1 VGQADMSKA
10 TVMRISK
17 AINYNNMCRAQI
29 TVMATLVFMIVISF
43 VTTCVNAATMSGYNT
58 VIKQAC
64 SLSEESVFTAYS
76 NDMLRQ
82 FDIFA
87 LKKSDIIN
95 DKVNQYIKTSI
106 NTHSKDIQ
114 LVNAQYDE
122 YRYMTDNGGY
132 GVEEQIVRYMQS
144 GGYIDVIRDYNSVKD
159 GIKQSDSV
167 SKVSSDIVEVKDTA
181 QESWIDMKQLI
192 NVCDNIGDKEDE
204 LQQYAKQLV
213 NTVNTLK
220 EEELTQD
227 ELDNTKKDI
236 AENVEEIRDAA
247 DEIKDMSYKIYDI
260 IDTYEGHMTDTTQQ
274 ISASY
279 EALERHKEE
288 LGDTVYSAMKDD
300 INNMESGGEEQ
311 NGSPVDVVEAAV
323 DNDISVLDELLKKS
337 DINIR
342 QEESIDNIINMSENV
357 QRLCGELKV
366 REVADRYREY
376 IDEDDSKPDIN
387 VLTRIYK
394 LFKEGITGLV
404 IDTDISDKT
413 IEYDNLADSVVIG
426 TACDDISNLS
436 IRSALVNEYI
446 ISRFQ
451 NYTDYID
458 SENKGTKDILS
469 EDRLLDYETEY
480 ILCGGKSDK
489 DNLCEVITKLSHIR
503 EGVNLLYL
511 ITDSQKKN
519 ECFTLAV
526 QILGY
531 TGNMVLIK
539 AAQYLIMTLWAY
551 AESIVELRGLYSG
564 ESISIIKNAGNWE
577 TDING
582 LINLG
587 RENISSSSV
596 QWLKNAGKTRKG
608 TVQPDDK
615 ETDEILSLDYSGY
628 LRILLLM
635 QNGTTRNARV
645 MSAME
650 LVMVA
655 LGHNDFRMKD
665 YIYEA
670 DGTATFAYVKNGQQY
685 TQKLSYSYVS

>member
-1 VGQADMSKA
+1 MSKA

-43 VTTCVNAATMSGYNT
+43 VTTCVNAAAMSGYNT

-64 SLSEESVFTAYS
+64 SLSDESVFTAYS
-76 NDMLRQ
+76 SDMLRQ

-279 EALERHKEE
+279 EALKRHKEE

-300 INNMESGGEEQ
+300 INNMESCGEEQ

-342 QEESIDNIINMSENV
+342 QEESIDNIINMSGNV

-387 VLTRIYK
+387 LLTRIYK

-413 IEYDNLADSVVIG
+413 IEYDNLADSVVTG

-503 EGVNLLYL
+503 EGANLLYL

-564 ESISIIKNAGNWE
+564 ESISIIKNAGDWE

-587 RENISSSSV
+587 RENISSGSV
-596 QWLKNAGKTRKG
+596 QWLKNAGKNRKG

-615 ETDEILSLDYSGY
+615 ETDEILSLDYAGY

>member
-1 VGQADMSKA
+1 MSKA

-43 VTTCVNAATMSGYNT
+43 VTTCVNAAAMSGYNT

-64 SLSEESVFTAYS
+64 SLSDESVFTAYS

-95 DKVNQYIKTSI
+95 DKVYQYIKTSI

-236 AENVEEIRDAA
+236 AENVEEIRDEA

-279 EALERHKEE
+279 EALKRHKEE

-300 INNMESGGEEQ
+300 INNMESCGEEQ

-342 QEESIDNIINMSENV
+342 QDESIDNIINMSGNV

-387 VLTRIYK
+387 LLTRIYK

-413 IEYDNLADSVVIG
+413 IEYDNLADRVVTG

-436 IRSALVNEYI
+436 IRSALVNEYV

-503 EGVNLLYL
+503 EGANLLYL

-526 QILGY
+526 QLLGY

-564 ESISIIKNAGNWE
+564 ESISIIKNAGDWE

-587 RENISSSSV
+587 RENISSGSV
-596 QWLKNAGKTRKG
+596 QWLKNAGKNRKG

-615 ETDEILSLDYSGY
+615 EADEILCLDYAGY

>member
-1 VGQADMSKA
+1 MSKA

-43 VTTCVNAATMSGYNT
+43 VTTCVNAAAMSGYNT

-64 SLSEESVFTAYS
+64 SLSDESVFTAYS
-76 NDMLRQ
+76 NDMLRR

-132 GVEEQIVRYMQS
+132 GVDEQIVRYMQS

-192 NVCDNIGDKEDE
+192 NVFDNIGDKEDE

-227 ELDNTKKDI
+227 ELDNTQKDI

-311 NGSPVDVVEAAV
+311 NGSPVDVVEAAI

-413 IEYDNLADSVVIG
+413 IEYDNLADSVVTG

-503 EGVNLLYL
+503 EGANLLYL

-587 RENISSSSV
+587 RENISSGSV
-596 QWLKNAGKTRKG
+596 QWLKNAGKNRKG

-615 ETDEILSLDYSGY
+615 ETDEILSLDYAGY

-645 MSAME
+645 M
-650 LVMVA
+650 
-655 LGHNDFRMKD
+655 
-665 YIYEA
+665 
-670 DGTATFAYVKNGQQY
+670 
-685 TQKLSYSYVS
+685 

>member
-1 VGQADMSKA
+1 MSKA

-43 VTTCVNAATMSGYNT
+43 VTTCVNAAAMSGYNT

-64 SLSEESVFTAYS
+64 SLSDESVFTAYS

-114 LVNAQYDE
+114 LVNAQYDG

-167 SKVSSDIVEVKDTA
+167 SKVFSDIVEVKDTA

-220 EEELTQD
+220 EEELTQY

-311 NGSPVDVVEAAV
+311 NGSPVDVVETAV

-366 REVADRYREY
+366 REVADRYHEY

-413 IEYDNLADSVVIG
+413 IEYDNLADSVVTG

-458 SENKGTKDILS
+458 SENKGTNDILS

-503 EGVNLLYL
+503 EGANLLYL

-587 RENISSSSV
+587 RENISSGSV
-596 QWLKNAGKTRKG
+596 QWLKNAGKNRKG

-615 ETDEILSLDYSGY
+615 ETDEILSLDYAGY

-670 DGTATFAYVKNGQQY
+670 DGTATFDYVKNGQQY

>member
-1 VGQADMSKA
+1 MQYHSHNNLSVGQADMSKA

-43 VTTCVNAATMSGYNT
+43 VTTCVNAAAMSGYNT

-64 SLSEESVFTAYS
+64 SLSDESVFTAYS

-279 EALERHKEE
+279 EALKRHKEE

-300 INNMESGGEEQ
+300 INNMESCGEEQ
-311 NGSPVDVVEAAV
+311 NGSPVDVVEATV
-323 DNDISVLDELLKKS
+323 DNDISV
-337 DINIR
+337 
-342 QEESIDNIINMSENV
+342 
-357 QRLCGELKV
+357 RLNSCTTALYHTIGKT
-366 REVADRYREY
+366 AY
-376 IDEDDSKPDIN
+376 I
-387 VLTRIYK
+387 VF
-394 LFKEGITGLV
+394 LFFKAR
-404 IDTDISDKT
+404 D
-413 IEYDNLADSVVIG
+413 
-426 TACDDISNLS
+426 
-436 IRSALVNEYI
+436 
-446 ISRFQ
+446 SRF
-451 NYTDYID
+451 
-458 SENKGTKDILS
+458 
-469 EDRLLDYETEY
+469 
-480 ILCGGKSDK
+480 
-489 DNLCEVITKLSHIR
+489 
-503 EGVNLLYL
+503 
-511 ITDSQKKN
+511 
-519 ECFTLAV
+519 
-526 QILGY
+526 
-531 TGNMVLIK
+531 
-539 AAQYLIMTLWAY
+539 
-551 AESIVELRGLYSG
+551 
-564 ESISIIKNAGNWE
+564 
-577 TDING
+577 
-582 LINLG
+582 
-587 RENISSSSV
+587 
-596 QWLKNAGKTRKG
+596 
-608 TVQPDDK
+608 
-615 ETDEILSLDYSGY
+615 
-628 LRILLLM
+628 
-635 QNGTTRNARV
+635 
-645 MSAME
+645 
-650 LVMVA
+650 
-655 LGHNDFRMKD
+655 
-665 YIYEA
+665 
-670 DGTATFAYVKNGQQY
+670 
-685 TQKLSYSYVS
+685 

>member
-1 VGQADMSKA
+1 MSKA

-43 VTTCVNAATMSGYNT
+43 VTTCVNAAAMSGYNT

-64 SLSEESVFTAYS
+64 SLSDESVFTAYS

-288 LGDTVYSAMKDD
+288 LGDTVYSEMKDD
-300 INNMESGGEEQ
+300 INNMESCGEEQ

-342 QEESIDNIINMSENV
+342 QEESIDNIINMSGNV

-387 VLTRIYK
+387 LLTRIYK

-413 IEYDNLADSVVIG
+413 IEYDNLADSVVTG

-503 EGVNLLYL
+503 EGANLLYL

-564 ESISIIKNAGNWE
+564 ESISIIKNAGDWE

-587 RENISSSSV
+587 RENISSGSV
-596 QWLKNAGKTRKG
+596 QWLKNAGKNRKG

-615 ETDEILSLDYSGY
+615 ETDEILSLDYAGY

>member
-1 VGQADMSKA
+1 MSKA

-43 VTTCVNAATMSGYNT
+43 VTTCVNAAAMSGYNT

-64 SLSEESVFTAYS
+64 SLSDESVFTAYS

-95 DKVNQYIKTSI
+95 NKVNQYIKTSI

-279 EALERHKEE
+279 EALKRHKEE

-300 INNMESGGEEQ
+300 INNMESGGDEQ
-311 NGSPVDVVEAAV
+311 NGLPVDVVEAAV

-366 REVADRYREY
+366 REMADRYREY

-413 IEYDNLADSVVIG
+413 IEYDNLADSVVTG

-503 EGVNLLYL
+503 EGANLLYL

-564 ESISIIKNAGNWE
+564 ESISIIKNAGDWE

-587 RENISSSSV
+587 RENISSGSV
-596 QWLKNAGKTRKG
+596 QWLKNAGKNSKG

-615 ETDEILSLDYSGY
+615 ETDEILRIDYAGY

>member
-1 VGQADMSKA
+1 MSKA

-43 VTTCVNAATMSGYNT
+43 VTTCVNAAAMSGYNT
-58 VIKQAC
+58 VIKQVC
-64 SLSEESVFTAYS
+64 SLSDESVFTAYS

-279 EALERHKEE
+279 EALKRHKEE

-300 INNMESGGEEQ
+300 INNMESCGEEQ
-311 NGSPVDVVEAAV
+311 NGSPVDVVEATV

-342 QEESIDNIINMSENV
+342 QEESIDNIINMSGNV

-387 VLTRIYK
+387 LLTRIYK

-413 IEYDNLADSVVIG
+413 IEYDNLADSVVTG

-503 EGVNLLYL
+503 EGANLLYL

-564 ESISIIKNAGNWE
+564 ESISIIKNAGDWE

-587 RENISSSSV
+587 RENISSGSV
-596 QWLKNAGKTRKG
+596 QWLKNAGKNRRSC
-608 TVQPDDK
+608 
-615 ETDEILSLDYSGY
+615 I
-628 LRILLLM
+628 
-635 QNGTTRNARV
+635 
-645 MSAME
+645 
-650 LVMVA
+650 
-655 LGHNDFRMKD
+655 
-665 YIYEA
+665 
-670 DGTATFAYVKNGQQY
+670 
-685 TQKLSYSYVS
+685 

>member
-1 VGQADMSKA
+1 MSKA

-43 VTTCVNAATMSGYNT
+43 VTTCVNAAAMSGYNT

-64 SLSEESVFTAYS
+64 SLSDESVFTAYS

-279 EALERHKEE
+279 EALKRHKEE

-300 INNMESGGEEQ
+300 INNMESCGEEQ

-342 QEESIDNIINMSENV
+342 QEESIDNIINMSGNV

-387 VLTRIYK
+387 LLTRIYK

-413 IEYDNLADSVVIG
+413 IEYDNLADSVVTG

-503 EGVNLLYL
+503 EGANLLYL

-564 ESISIIKNAGNWE
+564 ESISIIKNAGDWE

-587 RENISSSSV
+587 RENISSGSV
-596 QWLKNAGKTRKG
+596 QWLKNAGKNRKG

-615 ETDEILSLDYSGY
+615 ETDEILSLDYAGY

-655 LGHNDFRMKD
+655 LGYNDFRMKD

>member
-1 VGQADMSKA
+1 MSKA

-43 VTTCVNAATMSGYNT
+43 VTTCVNAAAMSGYNT

-64 SLSEESVFTAYS
+64 SLSDESVFTAYS

-279 EALERHKEE
+279 EALKRHREE

-300 INNMESGGEEQ
+300 INNMESCGEEQ
-311 NGSPVDVVEAAV
+311 NGSPVDVVEATV

-342 QEESIDNIINMSENV
+342 QEESIDNIINMSGNV

-387 VLTRIYK
+387 LLTRIYK

-413 IEYDNLADSVVIG
+413 IEYDNLADSVVTG

-503 EGVNLLYL
+503 EGANLLYL

-564 ESISIIKNAGNWE
+564 ESISIIKNAGDWE

-587 RENISSSSV
+587 RENISSGSV
-596 QWLKNAGKTRKG
+596 QWLKNAGKNRKG

-615 ETDEILSLDYSGY
+615 ETDEILSLDYAGY

>member
-1 VGQADMSKA
+1 MSKA

-43 VTTCVNAATMSGYNT
+43 VTTCVNAAAMSGYNT

-64 SLSEESVFTAYS
+64 SLSDESVFTAYS

-95 DKVNQYIKTSI
+95 DKVNKYIKTSI

-300 INNMESGGEEQ
+300 INNMESCGEEQ

-342 QEESIDNIINMSENV
+342 QDESIDNIINMSENV

-413 IEYDNLADSVVIG
+413 IEYDNLADSVVTG

-503 EGVNLLYL
+503 EGANLLYL

-526 QILGY
+526 QLLGY

-587 RENISSSSV
+587 RENISSGSV
-596 QWLKNAGKTRKG
+596 QWLKNAGKNRKG

-615 ETDEILSLDYSGY
+615 ETDEILSLDYAGY

>member
-1 VGQADMSKA
+1 MSKA

-43 VTTCVNAATMSGYNT
+43 VTTCVNAAAMSGYNT

-64 SLSEESVFTAYS
+64 SLSDESVFTAYS

-279 EALERHKEE
+279 EALKRHKEE

-300 INNMESGGEEQ
+300 INNMESCGEEQ

-342 QEESIDNIINMSENV
+342 QEESIDNIINMSGNV

-413 IEYDNLADSVVIG
+413 IEYDNLADSVVTG

-458 SENKGTKDILS
+458 SENKGTNDILS

-503 EGVNLLYL
+503 EGANLLYL

-587 RENISSSSV
+587 RENISSGSV
-596 QWLKNAGKTRKG
+596 QWLKNAGKNRKG

-615 ETDEILSLDYSGY
+615 ETDEILSLDYAGY

-670 DGTATFAYVKNGQQY
+670 DGTATFDYVKNGQQY

>member
-1 VGQADMSKA
+1 MSKA

-43 VTTCVNAATMSGYNT
+43 VTTCVNAAAMSGYNT

-64 SLSEESVFTAYS
+64 SLSDESVFTAYS

-114 LVNAQYDE
+114 LVNAQYDG

-167 SKVSSDIVEVKDTA
+167 SKVFSDIVEVKDTA

-279 EALERHKEE
+279 EALKRHKEE

-300 INNMESGGEEQ
+300 INNMESCGEEQ

-342 QEESIDNIINMSENV
+342 QDESIDNIINMSGNV

-387 VLTRIYK
+387 LLTRIYK

-413 IEYDNLADSVVIG
+413 IEYDNLADSVVTG

-503 EGVNLLYL
+503 EGANLLYL

-564 ESISIIKNAGNWE
+564 ESISIIKNAGDWE

-587 RENISSSSV
+587 RENISSGSV
-596 QWLKNAGKTRKG
+596 QWLKNAGKNRKG

-615 ETDEILSLDYSGY
+615 ETDEILSLDYAGY

>member
-1 VGQADMSKA
+1 MSKA

-43 VTTCVNAATMSGYNT
+43 VTTCVNAAAMSGYNT

-64 SLSEESVFTAYS
+64 SLSDESVFTAYS

-279 EALERHKEE
+279 EALKRHKEE

-300 INNMESGGEEQ
+300 INNMESCGEEQ

-342 QEESIDNIINMSENV
+342 QDESIDNIINMSGNV

-387 VLTRIYK
+387 LLTRIYK

-413 IEYDNLADSVVIG
+413 IEYDNLADRVVTG

-489 DNLCEVITKLSHIR
+489 DNLCKVITKLSHIR
-503 EGVNLLYL
+503 EGANLLYL

-526 QILGY
+526 QLLGY

-564 ESISIIKNAGNWE
+564 ESISIIKNAGDWE

-587 RENISSSSV
+587 RENISSGSV
-596 QWLKNAGKTRKG
+596 QWLKNAGKNRKG

-615 ETDEILSLDYSGY
+615 EADEILSLDYAGY

>member
-1 VGQADMSKA
+1 
-10 TVMRISK
+10 
-17 AINYNNMCRAQI
+17 
-29 TVMATLVFMIVISF
+29 MATLVFMIVISF
-43 VTTCVNAATMSGYNT
+43 VTTCVNAAAMSGYNT

-64 SLSEESVFTAYS
+64 SLSDESVFTAYS

-82 FDIFA
+82 FDIFT

-167 SKVSSDIVEVKDTA
+167 SKVFSDIVEVKETA

-300 INNMESGGEEQ
+300 INNIESCSEEQ

-342 QEESIDNIINMSENV
+342 QDESIDNIINMSENV

-387 VLTRIYK
+387 LLTRIYK

-413 IEYDNLADSVVIG
+413 IEYDNLADSVVTG

-503 EGVNLLYL
+503 EGANLLYL

-564 ESISIIKNAGNWE
+564 ESISIIKNAGDWE

-587 RENISSSSV
+587 RENISSGSV
-596 QWLKNAGKTRKG
+596 QWLKNAGKNRKG

-615 ETDEILSLDYSGY
+615 ETDEILSLDYAGY

>member
-1 VGQADMSKA
+1 MSKA

-43 VTTCVNAATMSGYNT
+43 VTTCVNAAAMSGYNT

-64 SLSEESVFTAYS
+64 SLSDESVFTAYS

-300 INNMESGGEEQ
+300 INNMESCGEEQ

-342 QEESIDNIINMSENV
+342 QDESIDNIINMSENV

-387 VLTRIYK
+387 LLTRIYK

-413 IEYDNLADSVVIG
+413 IEYDNLADSVVTG

-503 EGVNLLYL
+503 EGANLLYL

-526 QILGY
+526 QLLGY

-587 RENISSSSV
+587 RENISSGSV
-596 QWLKNAGKTRKG
+596 QWLKNAGKNRKG

-615 ETDEILSLDYSGY
+615 ETDEILSLDYAGY

>member
-1 VGQADMSKA
+1 MSKA

-43 VTTCVNAATMSGYNT
+43 VTTCVNAAAMSGYNT

-64 SLSEESVFTAYS
+64 SLSDESVFTAYS

-132 GVEEQIVRYMQS
+132 GVEQQIVRYMQS

-247 DEIKDMSYKIYDI
+247 DEIKDMSCKIYDI

-288 LGDTVYSAMKDD
+288 LGDTVYSVMKDD

-413 IEYDNLADSVVIG
+413 IEYDNLADSVVTG

-503 EGVNLLYL
+503 EGANLLYL

-526 QILGY
+526 QLLGY

-564 ESISIIKNAGNWE
+564 ESISIIKNAGDWE

-587 RENISSSSV
+587 RENISSGSV
-596 QWLKNAGKTRKG
+596 QWLKNSGKNRKG

-615 ETDEILSLDYSGY
+615 ETDEILSLDYAGY

>member
-1 VGQADMSKA
+1 MSKA

-43 VTTCVNAATMSGYNT
+43 VTTCVNAAAMSGYNT

-64 SLSEESVFTAYS
+64 SLSDESVFTAYS

-236 AENVEEIRDAA
+236 AKNVEEIRDAA

-300 INNMESGGEEQ
+300 INNMESGGEQQ

-323 DNDISVLDELLKKS
+323 DNDICALDELLKKS

-366 REVADRYREY
+366 REVAYRYREY

-413 IEYDNLADSVVIG
+413 IEYDNLADSVVTG

-458 SENKGTKDILS
+458 SENKCTNDILS

-503 EGVNLLYL
+503 EGANLLYL

-587 RENISSSSV
+587 RENISSGSV
-596 QWLKNAGKTRKG
+596 QWLKNAGKNRKG

-615 ETDEILSLDYSGY
+615 ETDEILSLDYAGY

>member
-1 VGQADMSKA
+1 MSKA

-43 VTTCVNAATMSGYNT
+43 VTTCVNAAAMSGYNT

-64 SLSEESVFTAYS
+64 SLSDESVFTAYS

-279 EALERHKEE
+279 EALKRHKEE

-300 INNMESGGEEQ
+300 INNMESCGEEQ

-342 QEESIDNIINMSENV
+342 QEESIDNIINMSGNV

-413 IEYDNLADSVVIG
+413 IEYDNLADSVVTG

-503 EGVNLLYL
+503 EGANLLYL

-587 RENISSSSV
+587 RENISSGSV
-596 QWLKNAGKTRKG
+596 QWLKNAGKNRKG

-615 ETDEILSLDYSGY
+615 ETDEILSLDYAGY

-670 DGTATFAYVKNGQQY
+670 DGTATFAYEKNGQQY

>member
-1 VGQADMSKA
+1 MSKA

-43 VTTCVNAATMSGYNT
+43 VTTCVNAAAMSGYNT
-58 VIKQAC
+58 VIKQTC
-64 SLSEESVFTAYS
+64 SLSDESVFTAYS

-167 SKVSSDIVEVKDTA
+167 GKVSSDIVEVKDTA

-342 QEESIDNIINMSENV
+342 QEESIDNIINMSGNV

-413 IEYDNLADSVVIG
+413 IEYDNLADSVVTG

-503 EGVNLLYL
+503 EGANLLYL

-526 QILGY
+526 QLLGY

-587 RENISSSSV
+587 RENISSGSV
-596 QWLKNAGKTRKG
+596 QWLKNAGKNRKG

-615 ETDEILSLDYSGY
+615 ETDEILSLDYAGY

>member
-1 VGQADMSKA
+1 MSKA

-43 VTTCVNAATMSGYNT
+43 VTTCVNAAAMSGYNT

-64 SLSEESVFTAYS
+64 SLSDESVFTAYS

-300 INNMESGGEEQ
+300 INNIESCSEEQ

-342 QEESIDNIINMSENV
+342 QDESIDNIINMSENV

-387 VLTRIYK
+387 LLTRIYK

-413 IEYDNLADSVVIG
+413 IEYDNLADSVVTG

-503 EGVNLLYL
+503 EGANLLYL

-526 QILGY
+526 QLLGY

-564 ESISIIKNAGNWE
+564 ESISIIKNAGDWE

-587 RENISSSSV
+587 RENISSGSV
-596 QWLKNAGKTRKG
+596 QWLKNAGKNRKG

-615 ETDEILSLDYSGY
+615 EADEILSLDYVGY

>member
-1 VGQADMSKA
+1 MSKA

-43 VTTCVNAATMSGYNT
+43 VTTCVNAAAMSGYNT

-64 SLSEESVFTAYS
+64 SLSDESVFTAYS

-236 AENVEEIRDAA
+236 AENLEEIRDAA

-274 ISASY
+274 ISVSY
-279 EALERHKEE
+279 EALKRHKEE

-300 INNMESGGEEQ
+300 INNMESCGEEQ

-342 QEESIDNIINMSENV
+342 QDESIDNIINMSENV

-366 REVADRYREY
+366 REVADRYCEY
-376 IDEDDSKPDIN
+376 IDEDDSKPDMN

-413 IEYDNLADSVVIG
+413 IEYDNLADSVVTG

-503 EGVNLLYL
+503 EGANLLYL

-587 RENISSSSV
+587 RENISSGSV
-596 QWLKNAGKTRKG
+596 QWLKNAGKNRKG

-615 ETDEILSLDYSGY
+615 ETDEILSLDYAGY

>member
-1 VGQADMSKA
+1 MSKA

-43 VTTCVNAATMSGYNT
+43 VTTCVNAAAMSGYNT

-64 SLSEESVFTAYS
+64 SLSDESVFTAYS

-227 ELDNTKKDI
+227 ELDNTQKDI

-311 NGSPVDVVEAAV
+311 NGSPVDVVEAAI

-413 IEYDNLADSVVIG
+413 IEYDNLADSVVTG

-503 EGVNLLYL
+503 EGANLLYL

-587 RENISSSSV
+587 RENISSGSV
-596 QWLKNAGKTRKG
+596 QWLKNAGKNRKG

-615 ETDEILSLDYSGY
+615 ETDEILSLDYAGY

-670 DGTATFAYVKNGQQY
+670 DGTATFDYVKNGQQY

>member
-1 VGQADMSKA
+1 MSKA

-43 VTTCVNAATMSGYNT
+43 VTTCVNAAAMSGYNT

-64 SLSEESVFTAYS
+64 SLSDESVFTAYS

-204 LQQYAKQLV
+204 LQQYTKQLV

-279 EALERHKEE
+279 EALKRHKEE

-300 INNMESGGEEQ
+300 INNMESCGEEQ

-342 QEESIDNIINMSENV
+342 QEESIDNIINMSGNV

-387 VLTRIYK
+387 LLTRIYK

-413 IEYDNLADSVVIG
+413 IEYDNLADSVVTG

-503 EGVNLLYL
+503 EGANLLYL

-564 ESISIIKNAGNWE
+564 ESISIIKNAGDWE

-587 RENISSSSV
+587 RENISSGSV
-596 QWLKNAGKTRKG
+596 QWLKNAGKNRKG

-615 ETDEILSLDYSGY
+615 ETDEILSLDYAGY

>member
-1 VGQADMSKA
+1 MSKA

-43 VTTCVNAATMSGYNT
+43 VTTCVNAAAMSGYNT

-64 SLSEESVFTAYS
+64 SLSDESVFTAYS

-279 EALERHKEE
+279 EALKRHKEE

-300 INNMESGGEEQ
+300 INNMESCGEEQ

-342 QEESIDNIINMSENV
+342 QEESIDNIINMSGNV

-387 VLTRIYK
+387 LLTRIYK

-413 IEYDNLADSVVIG
+413 IEYDNLADSVVTG

-503 EGVNLLYL
+503 EGANLLYL

-564 ESISIIKNAGNWE
+564 ESISIIKNAGDWE

-587 RENISSSSV
+587 RENISSGSV
-596 QWLKNAGKTRKG
+596 QWLKNAGKNRKG

-615 ETDEILSLDYSGY
+615 ETDEILSLDYAGY

>member
-1 VGQADMSKA
+1 MSKA

-43 VTTCVNAATMSGYNT
+43 VTTCVNAAAMSGYNT

-64 SLSEESVFTAYS
+64 SLSDESVFTAYS

-279 EALERHKEE
+279 EALKRHKEE

-300 INNMESGGEEQ
+300 INNMESCGEEQ

-342 QEESIDNIINMSENV
+342 QDESIDNIINMSGNV

-387 VLTRIYK
+387 LLTRIYK

-413 IEYDNLADSVVIG
+413 IEYDNLADRVVTG

-503 EGVNLLYL
+503 EGANLLYL

-526 QILGY
+526 QLLGY

-564 ESISIIKNAGNWE
+564 ESISIIKNAGDWE

-587 RENISSSSV
+587 RENISSGSV
-596 QWLKNAGKTRKG
+596 QWLKNAGKNRKG

-615 ETDEILSLDYSGY
+615 EADEILSLDYAGY

-635 QNGTTRNARV
+635 QNGTTRNTRV

>member
-1 VGQADMSKA
+1 MSKA

-43 VTTCVNAATMSGYNT
+43 VTTCVNAAAMSGYNT
-58 VIKQAC
+58 VIKQTC
-64 SLSEESVFTAYS
+64 SLSDESVFTAYS

-342 QEESIDNIINMSENV
+342 QEESIDNIINMSGNV

-413 IEYDNLADSVVIG
+413 IEYDNLADSVVTG

-503 EGVNLLYL
+503 EGANLLYL

-526 QILGY
+526 QLLGY

-564 ESISIIKNAGNWE
+564 ESISIIKNAGDWE

-587 RENISSSSV
+587 RENISSGSV
-596 QWLKNAGKTRKG
+596 QWLKNAGKNRKG

-615 ETDEILSLDYSGY
+615 ETDEILSLDYAGY

>member
-1 VGQADMSKA
+1 MSKA

-17 AINYNNMCRAQI
+17 VINYNNMCRAQI

-43 VTTCVNAATMSGYNT
+43 VTTCVNAAAMSGYNT

-64 SLSEESVFTAYS
+64 SLSDESVFTAYS

-279 EALERHKEE
+279 EALKRHKEE

-300 INNMESGGEEQ
+300 INNMESCGEEQ
-311 NGSPVDVVEAAV
+311 NGSPVDVVEATV

-342 QEESIDNIINMSENV
+342 QEESIDNIINMSGNV

-387 VLTRIYK
+387 LLTRIYK

-413 IEYDNLADSVVIG
+413 IEYDNLADSVVTG

-503 EGVNLLYL
+503 EGANLLYL

-551 AESIVELRGLYSG
+551 AESIVELRGLYSC
-564 ESISIIKNAGNWE
+564 ESISIIKNAGDWE

-587 RENISSSSV
+587 RENISSGSV
-596 QWLKNAGKTRKG
+596 QWLKNAGKNRKG

-615 ETDEILSLDYSGY
+615 ETDEILSLDYAGY

>member
-1 VGQADMSKA
+1 MSKA

-43 VTTCVNAATMSGYNT
+43 VTTCVNAAAMSGYNT

-64 SLSEESVFTAYS
+64 SLSDESVFTAYS

-192 NVCDNIGDKEDE
+192 NVCDNIEDKEDE

-300 INNMESGGEEQ
+300 INNMESGGDEQ

-323 DNDISVLDELLKKS
+323 DNDISALDELLKKS

-342 QEESIDNIINMSENV
+342 QDESIDNIINMSGNV

-413 IEYDNLADSVVIG
+413 IEYDNLADSVVTG

-503 EGVNLLYL
+503 EGANLLYL

-526 QILGY
+526 QLLGY

-587 RENISSSSV
+587 RENISSGSV
-596 QWLKNAGKTRKG
+596 QWLKNAGKNRKG

-615 ETDEILSLDYSGY
+615 ETDEILSLDYAGY

>member
-1 VGQADMSKA
+1 MSKV

-43 VTTCVNAATMSGYNT
+43 VTTCVNAAAMSGYNT

-64 SLSEESVFTAYS
+64 SLSDESVFTAYS

-300 INNMESGGEEQ
+300 INNIESCSEEQ

-342 QEESIDNIINMSENV
+342 QDESIDNIINMSENV

-387 VLTRIYK
+387 LLTRIYK

-413 IEYDNLADSVVIG
+413 IEYDNLADSVVTG

-503 EGVNLLYL
+503 EGANLLYL

-526 QILGY
+526 QLLGY

-587 RENISSSSV
+587 RENISSGSV
-596 QWLKNAGKTRKG
+596 QWLKNAGKNRKG

-615 ETDEILSLDYSGY
+615 ETDEILSLDYAGY

>member
-1 VGQADMSKA
+1 MSKA

-43 VTTCVNAATMSGYNT
+43 VTTCVNAAAMSGYNT

-64 SLSEESVFTAYS
+64 SLSDESVFTAYS

-220 EEELTQD
+220 KEELTQD

-300 INNMESGGEEQ
+300 INNMESCGEEQ

-342 QEESIDNIINMSENV
+342 QEESIDNIINMSGNV

-413 IEYDNLADSVVIG
+413 IEYDNLADSVVTG

-458 SENKGTKDILS
+458 SENKGTKDILY

-503 EGVNLLYL
+503 EGANLLYL

-526 QILGY
+526 QLLGY

-587 RENISSSSV
+587 RENISSGSV
-596 QWLKNAGKTRKG
+596 QWLKNSGKNRKG

-615 ETDEILSLDYSGY
+615 ETDEILSLDYAGY

>member
-1 VGQADMSKA
+1 MSKA

-43 VTTCVNAATMSGYNT
+43 VTTCVNAAAMSGYNT

-64 SLSEESVFTAYS
+64 SLSDESVFTAYS

-82 FDIFA
+82 FDIFT

-167 SKVSSDIVEVKDTA
+167 SKVFSDIVEVKETA

-300 INNMESGGEEQ
+300 INNIESCSEEQ

-342 QEESIDNIINMSENV
+342 RDESIDNIINMSENV

-387 VLTRIYK
+387 LLTRIYK

-413 IEYDNLADSVVIG
+413 IEYDNLADSVVTG

-503 EGVNLLYL
+503 EGANLLYL

-564 ESISIIKNAGNWE
+564 ESISIIKNAGDWE

-587 RENISSSSV
+587 RENISSGSV
-596 QWLKNAGKTRKG
+596 QWLKNAGKNRKG

-615 ETDEILSLDYSGY
+615 ETDEILSLDYAGY

>member
-1 VGQADMSKA
+1 MSKA

-43 VTTCVNAATMSGYNT
+43 VTTCVNAAAMSGYNT

-64 SLSEESVFTAYS
+64 SLSDESVFTAYS

-87 LKKSDIIN
+87 LIKSDIIN

-279 EALERHKEE
+279 EALKRHKEE

-300 INNMESGGEEQ
+300 INNMESCGEEQ

-342 QEESIDNIINMSENV
+342 QEESTDNIINMSGNV

-387 VLTRIYK
+387 LLTRIYK

-413 IEYDNLADSVVIG
+413 IEYDNLADSVVTG

-503 EGVNLLYL
+503 EGANLLYL

-564 ESISIIKNAGNWE
+564 ESISIIKNAGDWE

-587 RENISSSSV
+587 RENISSGSV
-596 QWLKNAGKTRKG
+596 QWLKNAGKNRKG

-615 ETDEILSLDYSGY
+615 ETDEILSLDYAGY

>member
-1 VGQADMSKA
+1 MSKA

-43 VTTCVNAATMSGYNT
+43 VTTCVNAAAMSGYNT

-64 SLSEESVFTAYS
+64 SLSDESVFTAYS

-300 INNMESGGEEQ
+300 INNMESGGDEQ

-342 QEESIDNIINMSENV
+342 QEESIDNIINMSGNV

-387 VLTRIYK
+387 LLTRIYK

-413 IEYDNLADSVVIG
+413 IEYDNLADSVVTG

-503 EGVNLLYL
+503 EGANLLYL

-564 ESISIIKNAGNWE
+564 ESISIIKNAGDWE

-587 RENISSSSV
+587 RENISSGSV
-596 QWLKNAGKTRKG
+596 QWLKNAGKNRKG

-615 ETDEILSLDYSGY
+615 ETDEILSLDYAGY

>member
-1 VGQADMSKA
+1 
-10 TVMRISK
+10 
-17 AINYNNMCRAQI
+17 
-29 TVMATLVFMIVISF
+29 MATLVFMIVISF
-43 VTTCVNAATMSGYNT
+43 VTTCVNAAAMSGYNT

-64 SLSEESVFTAYS
+64 SLSDESVFTAYS

-279 EALERHKEE
+279 EALKRHKEE

-300 INNMESGGEEQ
+300 INNMESCGEEQ
-311 NGSPVDVVEAAV
+311 NGSPVDVVEATV

-342 QEESIDNIINMSENV
+342 QEESIDNIINMSGNV

-387 VLTRIYK
+387 LLTRIYK

-413 IEYDNLADSVVIG
+413 IEYDNLADSVVTG

-503 EGVNLLYL
+503 EGANLLYL

-564 ESISIIKNAGNWE
+564 ESISIIKNAGDWE

-587 RENISSSSV
+587 RENISSGSV
-596 QWLKNAGKTRKG
+596 QWLKNAGKNRKG

-615 ETDEILSLDYSGY
+615 ETDEILSLDYAGY

>member
-1 VGQADMSKA
+1 MSKA

-43 VTTCVNAATMSGYNT
+43 VTTCVNAAAMSGYNT

-64 SLSEESVFTAYS
+64 SLSDESVFTAYS

-227 ELDNTKKDI
+227 ELDNMKKDI

-300 INNMESGGEEQ
+300 INNMESCGEEQ

-342 QEESIDNIINMSENV
+342 QDESIDNIINMSENV

-413 IEYDNLADSVVIG
+413 IEYDNLADSVVTG

-503 EGVNLLYL
+503 EGANLLYL

-526 QILGY
+526 QLLGY

-564 ESISIIKNAGNWE
+564 ESISIIKNAGDWE

-582 LINLG
+582 LINPG
-587 RENISSSSV
+587 RENISSGSV
-596 QWLKNAGKTRKG
+596 QWLKNSGKNRKG

-615 ETDEILSLDYSGY
+615 ETDEILSLDYAGY

-650 LVMVA
+650 LVMAA

>member
-1 VGQADMSKA
+1 MSKA

-43 VTTCVNAATMSGYNT
+43 VTTCVNAAAMSGYNT

-64 SLSEESVFTAYS
+64 SLSDESVFTAYS

-114 LVNAQYDE
+114 LVNAQYDG

-167 SKVSSDIVEVKDTA
+167 SKVFSDIVEVKDTA

-220 EEELTQD
+220 KEELTQD

-279 EALERHKEE
+279 EALKRHKEE
-288 LGDTVYSAMKDD
+288 LGYTVYSAMKDD
-300 INNMESGGEEQ
+300 INNMESCGEEQ
-311 NGSPVDVVEAAV
+311 NGSSVDVVEAAV

-342 QEESIDNIINMSENV
+342 QDESIDNIINMSENV

-376 IDEDDSKPDIN
+376 IDEDDSKQDIN

-413 IEYDNLADSVVIG
+413 IEYDNLADSVVTG

-503 EGVNLLYL
+503 EGANLLYL

-564 ESISIIKNAGNWE
+564 ESISIIKNAGDWE

-587 RENISSSSV
+587 RENISSGSV
-596 QWLKNAGKTRKG
+596 QWLKNAGKNRKG

-615 ETDEILSLDYSGY
+615 ETDEILSLDYAGY

>member
-1 VGQADMSKA
+1 MSKA

-64 SLSEESVFTAYS
+64 SLSDESVFTAYS
-76 NDMLRQ
+76 NDMLRR

-220 EEELTQD
+220 EEELTQY

-311 NGSPVDVVEAAV
+311 NGSPVDVVETAV

-366 REVADRYREY
+366 REVADRYHEY

-413 IEYDNLADSVVIG
+413 IEYDNLADSVVTG

-503 EGVNLLYL
+503 EGANLLYL

-587 RENISSSSV
+587 RENISSGSV
-596 QWLKNAGKTRKG
+596 QWLKNAEKNRKG

-615 ETDEILSLDYSGY
+615 ETDEILSLDYAGY

>member
-1 VGQADMSKA
+1 MSKP

-43 VTTCVNAATMSGYNT
+43 VTTCVNAAAMSGYNT

-64 SLSEESVFTAYS
+64 SLSDESVFTAYS

-279 EALERHKEE
+279 EALKRHKEE

-300 INNMESGGEEQ
+300 INNMESCGEEQ

-342 QEESIDNIINMSENV
+342 QEESIDNIINMSGNV

-387 VLTRIYK
+387 LLTRIYK

-413 IEYDNLADSVVIG
+413 IEYDNLADSVVTG

-503 EGVNLLYL
+503 EGANLLYL

-564 ESISIIKNAGNWE
+564 ESISIIKNAGDWE

-587 RENISSSSV
+587 RENISSGSV
-596 QWLKNAGKTRKG
+596 QWLKNAGKNRKG

-615 ETDEILSLDYSGY
+615 ETDEILSLDYAGY